1 MVFTAYRTK
10 GFVRYSSIA
19 FEMLAIIGLF
29 TLAGWKL
36 DQWLKNTFPV
46 FLLIL
51 SLSGV
56 FIGIYTIIKR
66 VLKEE
71 KQKKTNSNS

>member
-1 MVFTAYRTK
+1 MAFNSQSAN

-19 FEMLAIIGLF
+19 LQMVAVIGLF
-29 TLAGWKL
+29 TFVGWKL
-36 DQWLKNTFPV
+36 DQWLKNEFPV

-56 FIGIYTIIKR
+56 FIGIYTAIKDF
-66 VLKEE
+66 LKTE
-71 KQKKTNSNS
+71 K